1 MKKVV
6 AASVNK
12 MLEFDAMEEFE
23 KHIHFLES
31 RKRKYLI
38 LSKQEIAGGKIR
50 IEIKE
55 QYNNNTLL

>member
-12 MLEFDAMEEFE
+12 MLEFDAEEEFE
-23 KHIHFLES
+23 KHIRFLEN
-31 RKRKYLI
+31 RKRKYLV

-50 IEIKE
+50 VEIKE

>member
-1 MKKVV
+1 MKKVL

-12 MLEFDAMEEFE
+12 MLEFDAMEDFE
-23 KHIHFLES
+23 KHIRLLES

-38 LSKQEIAGGKIR
+38 LSKQEIGDGRIR

>member
-23 KHIHFLES
+23 KHIRFLES

-50 IEIKE
+50 VEIKE